1 MNNQIRMVLKK
12 RYEAEIADAK
22 YKIKCYSD
30 QELII
35 PEHPDITGEVDKL
48 LAVIGS
54 AEDKL
59 AVMSLHYGDN
69 KAKDILQRSK
79 KFEKKNIF
87 FVQKKCTFC
96 TFGLEVL
103 ILLTLGWTDHGTN
116 YVFEYRLFCTIRC
129 PTRAS
134 LSLL

>member
-22 YKIKCYSD
+22 YKIQCYSQ

-69 KAKDILQRSK
+69 EAKDILQRSK
-79 KFEKKNIF
+79 KFEKNGIACKFQEILPF
-87 FVQKKCTFC
+87 HYTFC
-96 TFGLEVL
+96 
-103 ILLTLGWTDHGTN
+103 LLH
-116 YVFEYRLFCTIRC
+116 IK
-129 PTRAS
+129 
-134 LSLL
+134 

>member
-12 RYEAEIADAK
+12 RYESEIADAK
-22 YKIKCYSD
+22 YKIQCYSQ

-69 KAKDILQRSK
+69 EAKDILQRSK

-87 FVQKKCTFC
+87 LFKKSVPFV
-96 TFGLEVL
+96 
-103 ILLTLGWTDHGTN
+103 LL
-116 YVFEYRLFCTIRC
+116 V
-129 PTRAS
+129 
-134 LSLL
+134 

>member
-69 KAKDILQRSK
+69 EAKKEIL
-79 KFEKKNIF
+79 
-87 FVQKKCTFC
+87 
-96 TFGLEVL
+96 
-103 ILLTLGWTDHGTN
+103 
-116 YVFEYRLFCTIRC
+116 
-129 PTRAS
+129 
-134 LSLL
+134 

>member
-35 PEHPDITGEVDKL
+35 PEHPDITGEVDKQ

-59 AVMSLHYGDN
+59 AVMSLHYGNN

-79 KFEKKNIF
+79 KFEKKIF
-87 FVQKKCTFC
+87 FLFKKSVPFVLLVQK
-96 TFGLEVL
+96 
-103 ILLTLGWTDHGTN
+103 
-116 YVFEYRLFCTIRC
+116 Y
-129 PTRAS
+129 
-134 LSLL
+134 